1 MTLIFRF
8 TEYKLLYTTLTIWKT
23 RPKLIYNVIF
33 FRSINKFAISIID
46 VLLIGYTMTEQW
58 PLIYIAIE
66 TSKQEDY
73 LLTLVAKGDRGI
85 FVHSV

>member
-1 MTLIFRF
+1 
-8 TEYKLLYTTLTIWKT
+8 
-23 RPKLIYNVIF
+23 
-33 FRSINKFAISIID
+33 
-46 VLLIGYTMTEQW
+46 MTEQW